1 MTVVVVVLDDLDHDL
16 SSLWC
21 GVSERKAEEDD
32 DDDERDGCE
41 RVWIGGQNV
50 KVFGGRFLGGGIDV
64 TIFGQ
69 FDLAEN

>member
-16 SSLWC
+16 FSLWC
-21 GVSERKAEEDD
+21 GVSEGKAEEEDD
-32 DDDERDGCE
+32 DDETDASE

-50 KVFGGRFLGGGIDV
+50 KVFGGRLLGGVIGV
-64 TIFGQ
+64 AIFGK